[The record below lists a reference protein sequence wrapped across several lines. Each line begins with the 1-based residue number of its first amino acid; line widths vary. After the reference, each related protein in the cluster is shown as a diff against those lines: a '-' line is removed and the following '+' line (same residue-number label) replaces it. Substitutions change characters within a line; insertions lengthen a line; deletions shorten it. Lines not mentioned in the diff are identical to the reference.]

1 MTRADTK
8 RRLGNALYETKA
20 RKTGQGEDGG
30 YSLGGSKRYVPPP
43 PVVSALNLQ
52 QVLDARVPAGRS
64 LEEQREMEKAM
75 QEAKIE
81 RDRAQILRDKE
92 LEVKVQKLKDAL
104 EALVIDETLGS
115 QIPDLIKDL
124 VRLQEEGATQC
135 LPMTMTLT
143 RIQFR
148 AILEVAQG
156 IGMNMFCEKECGDLI
171 ITELGGEDEYS
182 YESSSEE

>member
-1 MTRADTK
+1 MTRTDTK
-8 RRLGNALYETKA
+8 RRRRNACDEKEA
-20 RKTGQGEDGG
+20 RKTGNGDDG
-30 YSLGGSKRYVPPP
+30 YSDLGKRERYVDPP
-43 PVVSALNLQ
+43 PVVSALNLP
-52 QVLDARVPAGRS
+52 QVLDDRVPAGRS

-148 AILEVAQG
+148 AILEVAQA